1 MRGVGREHNK
11 MPKKQLRKSDRL
23 YHATAVMLAISIGMS
38 AESAFSQ
45 NRTRDPFVNSPT
57 GRLSISLELKGSGRR
72 DLPNNVEWSRL
83 KVHRRLEVELAMLIP
98 GASTVPAVKV
108 GGVTRDDV
116 QVPVGM
122 QAIGKAVAACGEDE
136 ACRAR
141 AMTVIGQRLKGNPGA
156 LGDLKQDDTRYENW
170 IPDRRGVCATGT
182 ITVED
187 EGDGVNIAPPAPA
200 APYRFRRS
208 GGLTLPVE
216 TAAVIERLCRA
227 DVTIDRQSG
236 LLSLRVGAGAIPVP
250 VRLEGQAFT
259 NESSVP
265 FREGGGDLEI
275 LDQKIDPQARSWQG
289 AGRIEK
295 AGSVSHNSGSVV
307 APVAAAITWRF
318 ARD

>member
-1 MRGVGREHNK
+1 MS
-11 MPKKQLRKSDRL
+11 KKLLQRSVCRCS
-23 YHATAVMLAISIGMS
+23 ATAIALAISIGIS
-38 AESAFSQ
+38 VGSAFSQ
-45 NRTRDPFVNSPT
+45 EKMRDPFANAPT
-57 GRLSISLELKGSGRR
+57 GRLSISVELKGAGRR
-72 DLPNNVEWSRL
+72 DLPNKVEWSRL
-83 KVHRRLEVELAMLIP
+83 KVGRKLEVELAMLVP

-108 GGVTRDDV
+108 GGITRDDV
-116 QVPVGM
+116 QIPVGM
-122 QAIGKAVAACGEDE
+122 QAIGKVIAACGEDE
-136 ACRAR
+136 SCRAR

-156 LGDLKQDDTRYENW
+156 LGELKQDDTRYENW

-208 GGLTLPVE
+208 GKLTLPVE
-216 TAAVIERLCRA
+216 TAVVIERLCRA
-227 DVTIDRQSG
+227 DVTVDRQSG

-259 NESSVP
+259 NETSVP

-318 ARD
+318 VRN